1 MGYRGAVTRA
11 ADELV
16 PDVSKEIGQYKDVP
30 TAKGIAAEDSGKNEE
45 MLDDSGYVPWE
56 IVIKRRKKFCE
67 SLPFNGFIGFFI
79 VANLLFIG
87 FDFDFGYKCDAS
99 ANPPCL
105 DDPATIIRKRWVSYL
120 FEIVFCIVFLG
131 ELILRVRAY
140 RIRYFCELSNCFD
153 FTLVVI
159 AIVDPIAQWAGYG
172 GMRVFSIL
180 RVLRMLRL
188 VRFVRLLKMF
198 QELWL
203 IVSGLLN
210 SMRTLG
216 WVALLLT
223 MFIYV
228 PAIYLTVAIGQN
240 TKYDAVETMDGQA
253 WPYDKLF
260 GKVPR
265 SMLTLFQV
273 VTLDSWADEIARPA
287 MELPEN
293 SWLGMA
299 FILFILFATYGIM
312 NIVVGVIVEHT
323 LGTASVTERVVEE
336 EEAEVKKQVLRDLRK
351 LFELTDSDRSGTITK
366 DELQAA
372 FDEEA
377 ARDKFDE
384 LGIPIEDLNQIF
396 RLMDP
401 TGKEVV
407 SLDDFI
413 GSCMQL
419 ISGYQQKDI
428 MQLAIQVESLSRRL
442 EKLDAALHTIESDT
456 YETKRIT
463 IKFMDEVVPK
473 LVGNAHLNA
482 SANTQSF
489 EASSG
494 KEVSAQ

>member
-1 MGYRGAVTRA
+1 
-11 ADELV
+11 
-16 PDVSKEIGQYKDVP
+16 
-30 TAKGIAAEDSGKNEE
+30 
-45 MLDDSGYVPWE
+45 
-56 IVIKRRKKFCE
+56 
-67 SLPFNGFIGFFI
+67 
-79 VANLLFIG
+79 
-87 FDFDFGYKCDAS
+87 
-99 ANPPCL
+99 
-105 DDPATIIRKRWVSYL
+105 
-120 FEIVFCIVFLG
+120 
-131 ELILRVRAY
+131 
-140 RIRYFCELSNCFD
+140 
-153 FTLVVI
+153 
-159 AIVDPIAQWAGYG
+159 
-172 GMRVFSIL
+172 
-180 RVLRMLRL
+180 
-188 VRFVRLLKMF
+188 MF

-216 WVALLLT
+216 WVALLLA

-240 TKYDAVETMDGQA
+240 TKYDTVETMDGQP

-287 MELPEN
+287 MDVPEN

-336 EEAEVKKQVLRDLRK
+336 EEAEMKKMVLRDLRK

-494 KEVSAQ
+494 KEGSAQ